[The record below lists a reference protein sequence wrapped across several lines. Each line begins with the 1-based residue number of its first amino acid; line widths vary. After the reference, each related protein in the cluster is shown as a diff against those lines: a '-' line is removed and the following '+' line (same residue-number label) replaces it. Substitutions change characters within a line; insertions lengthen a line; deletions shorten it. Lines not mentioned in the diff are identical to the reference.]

1 MPAKPFN
8 FWPLSIAGFIGVVVL
23 LIVWT
28 VYFALQNPV
37 QRDDSF
43 LASYQEA
50 DALIN
55 TIQEEQ
61 KQFTAR
67 YQLAWQGIDSASLST
82 HLPQAKSHSRAQ
94 NIAASFDSLAF
105 PEGFAFRIEPR
116 DGAPLPKVMHIE
128 ALLTRPH
135 TKESDQIL
143 TFAPDSEFFRS
154 QPVELPAHGRWLI
167 QGAIHYEAE
176 NSPDSPKT
184 GYFRFEFFAKDS
196 GA

>member
-1 MPAKPFN
+1 MSAKPFN

-67 YQLAWQGIDSASLST
+67 YQLVWQGIDSASLST
-82 HLPQAKSHSRAQ
+82 NLPQTASHSRAQ
-94 NIAASFDSLAF
+94 NITASFDSLAF

-116 DGAPLPKVMHIE
+116 DGALPPKVVNIE

-135 TKESDQIL
+135 TKENDQIL
-143 TFAPDSEFFRS
+143 TFAQDDILFRS
-154 QPVELPAHGRWLI
+154 QPIELPAHGRWLI
-167 QGAIHYEAE
+167 QGVIHYESQD
-176 NSPDSPKT
+176 SPAAPKT
-184 GYFRFEFFAKDS
+184 GYFRFEFFTQD

>member
-1 MPAKPFN
+1 MSAKPFN

-61 KQFTAR
+61 KQFTEH
-67 YQLAWQGIDSASLST
+67 YQLVWQGIDSTNPST
-82 HLPQAKSHSRAQ
+82 NLPQAKSHSRAQ

-116 DGAPLPKVMHIE
+116 KGAALPKVVSIE

-135 TKESDQIL
+135 TKENDQIL
-143 TFAPDSEFFRS
+143 TFAPDSGLFRS

-167 QGAIHYEAE
+167 QGVIHYEAE

-184 GYFRFEFFAKDS
+184 GYFRFEFFAQD

>member
-1 MPAKPFN
+1 MSAKPFN

-61 KQFTAR
+61 KQFTAHYR
-67 YQLAWQGIDSASLST
+67 LAWQGIDSASLST
-82 HLPQAKSHSRAQ
+82 NLPQATSHSRAQ
-94 NIAASFDSLAF
+94 NIAALFDSLAF

-116 DGAPLPKVMHIE
+116 DGAPLPKEV
-128 ALLTRPH
+128 
-135 TKESDQIL
+135 
-143 TFAPDSEFFRS
+143 
-154 QPVELPAHGRWLI
+154 
-167 QGAIHYEAE
+167 GA
-176 NSPDSPKT
+176 
-184 GYFRFEFFAKDS
+184 GGVR
-196 GA
+196 

>member
-1 MPAKPFN
+1 MSAKPFN

-61 KQFTAR
+61 KQFTAHYR
-67 YQLAWQGIDSASLST
+67 LVWQGIDSTSPSANP
-82 HLPQAKSHSRAQ
+82 PQAASHSRAQ

-116 DGAPLPKVMHIE
+116 EGAPLPRVVGIE

-143 TFAPDSEFFRS
+143 TFAPDGALLRS
-154 QPVELPAHGRWLI
+154 QPIELPAHGRWLI
-167 QGAIHYEAE
+167 QGVIHYEVE
-176 NSPDSPKT
+176 DSPASPKT
-184 GYFRFEFFAKDS
+184 GYFRFEFFAKD

>member
-1 MPAKPFN
+1 MSAKPFN

-55 TIQEEQ
+55 TLQEEQ

-67 YQLAWQGIDSASLST
+67 
-82 HLPQAKSHSRAQ
+82 
-94 NIAASFDSLAF
+94 
-105 PEGFAFRIEPR
+105 
-116 DGAPLPKVMHIE
+116 
-128 ALLTRPH
+128 
-135 TKESDQIL
+135 
-143 TFAPDSEFFRS
+143 
-154 QPVELPAHGRWLI
+154 
-167 QGAIHYEAE
+167 
-176 NSPDSPKT
+176 
-184 GYFRFEFFAKDS
+184 
-196 GA
+196 